1 LNSDIPSIHVSV
13 CWSAIRS
20 AVGLQLRRSLVRLMR
35 LAASLLLRYFA
46 LALVARAAA
55 RIVMMIYE
63 VD

>member
-1 LNSDIPSIHVSV
+1 
-13 CWSAIRS
+13 
-20 AVGLQLRRSLVRLMR
+20 MR